1 MDCWSFQPS
10 LDEVMGDELTQAMM
24 AADGVDPQALAA
36 TLRAVAASRR
46 DAPRRGDRRAAT
58 MCCGAG

>member
-24 AADGVDPQALAA
+24 AAG
-36 TLRAVAASRR
+36 T
-46 DAPRRGDRRAAT
+46 RRAAAT
-58 MCCGAG
+58 GALRQCVAAPVDKPPIRAKD